1 MRRPNLLAG
10 VVGLS
15 AASLLALPALSSAR
29 NAPEAPAPVKL
40 DILAINDFHGQLE
53 KLDAARTSSGRIN
66 STPAGGGE
74 YLATHLTRLR
84 AEAAAKG
91 AASVTVAA
99 GDLIGATPLL
109 SAAFHDEPTIEAL
122 NLMGLQITSVG
133 NHEFDEGYNEVLRMQ
148 NGGCLPDGT
157 GANNQNSCPD
167 PAAPFPGASFSYL
180 AANVKYTGTDRT
192 ILPAYTIKKY
202 GGIKVAFI
210 GMTLK
215 QTPDIVTKSGVEG
228 LTFTDEVETVNALV
242 PALRDQGVRAMVVL
256 LHQGGVPSDP
266 TKYDGCAGVVGPGV
280 DIAKALDPAIDVV
293 ITGHTHQA
301 YNCTVLDPA
310 GNPRLL
316 TSASS
321 LGRLVT
327 RVSVELNPKTR
338 DVIRTTAAAKNTIVT
353 NSDGTAPTPTITT
366 LIAKYRAL
374 VASIADKVLGQIA
387 PTGTVNAITRTAD
400 ADGSGDSPL
409 GNLIADGQRA
419 DPTVIAPGG
428 RAPQIVLMNPGGI
441 RADLLEDA
449 SGNVTYAAAFNVQP
463 FNNYVVSMDLTG
475 AQVLAVLNQQW
486 NNPSPGANRVLQ
498 VSGLSYTFQ
507 GSLVTPVPAAS
518 NTNHVL
524 ADTVMVDADVNPTS
538 PMVPLDP
545 AATYRVAV
553 NSFLSDGGD
562 GFSVLAAGTNKY
574 FGGLD
579 IDSLAN
585 YMTAN
590 SPTTPT
596 ATDRITVVP

>member
-1 MRRPNLLAG
+1 
-10 VVGLS
+10 
-15 AASLLALPALSSAR
+15 
-29 NAPEAPAPVKL
+29 
-40 DILAINDFHGQLE
+40 
-53 KLDAARTSSGRIN
+53 
-66 STPAGGGE
+66 
-74 YLATHLTRLR
+74 
-84 AEAAAKG
+84 
-91 AASVTVAA
+91 
-99 GDLIGATPLL
+99 
-109 SAAFHDEPTIEAL
+109 
-122 NLMGLQITSVG
+122 
-133 NHEFDEGYNEVLRMQ
+133 
-148 NGGCLPDGT
+148 
-157 GANNQNSCPD
+157 
-167 PAAPFPGASFSYL
+167 
-180 AANVKYTGTDRT
+180 
-192 ILPAYTIKKY
+192 
-202 GGIKVAFI
+202 
-210 GMTLK
+210 
-215 QTPDIVTKSGVEG
+215 
-228 LTFTDEVETVNALV
+228 
-242 PALRDQGVRAMVVL
+242 
-256 LHQGGVPSDP
+256 
-266 TKYDGCAGVVGPGV
+266 V

-507 GSLVTPVPAAS
+507 GSLVTPVPAAP